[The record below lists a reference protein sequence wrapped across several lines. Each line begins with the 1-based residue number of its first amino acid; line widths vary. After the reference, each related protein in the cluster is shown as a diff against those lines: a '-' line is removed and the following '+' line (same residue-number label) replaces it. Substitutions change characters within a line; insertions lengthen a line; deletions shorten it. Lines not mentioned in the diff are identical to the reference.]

1 VKRGSASALLVIVAL
16 GGSDAVAAPPLR
28 VGSKAFA
35 ESVILG
41 DIAGLLAAAAGAPV
55 EERRALGGTR
65 LCWDALV
72 SGAVDVYPEYTGT
85 LREEI
90 LRGGGLAGDLV
101 GLQTTLAARG
111 LGFIGPL
118 GFDNRYALA
127 MREETAAGLGIRTIS
142 DLARH
147 PELRIDLSNEF
158 LRRRD
163 GWPGLA
169 ARYALPNERVQGLDH
184 ELAIRGLATGALDV
198 TDIYSTDAEIARDGL
213 RVLTDDRGFFPRY
226 QAILLYRRDAEA
238 RWPAA
243 FVALSR
249 MSGQIDDATMM
260 RLNAR
265 VKLDKV
271 PERTVA
277 ADFVSERFG
286 VRAARSTEEARWPAL
301 WRRARE
307 HLALVS
313 VSLLAAL
320 LCALPLGVLAA
331 RRPRLGEI
339 VLAVVGVVQTIPSLA
354 LLVFMIPLLGIGAWP
369 ATAALFLYSLLP
381 IVRNTYAGLTAI
393 PGPLLESAEALGL
406 PRRAI
411 LWRIELPLALG
422 TILAGIQSAAVIN
435 IGTATLGALVGAGG
449 FGQPIF
455 AGIRLDDVSMILEGA
470 IPASALALVVQGL
483 FDLLERLLVPRGL
496 RAAPR

>member
-1 VKRGSASALLVIVAL
+1 
-16 GGSDAVAAPPLR
+16 
-28 VGSKAFA
+28 
-35 ESVILG
+35 
-41 DIAGLLAAAAGAPV
+41 
-55 EERRALGGTR
+55 
-65 LCWDALV
+65 
-72 SGAVDVYPEYTGT
+72 
-85 LREEI
+85 
-90 LRGGGLAGDLV
+90 
-101 GLQTTLAARG
+101 
-111 LGFIGPL
+111 
-118 GFDNRYALA
+118 
-127 MREETAAGLGIRTIS
+127 
-142 DLARH
+142 
-147 PELRIDLSNEF
+147 
-158 LRRRD
+158 
-163 GWPGLA
+163 
-169 ARYALPNERVQGLDH
+169 
-184 ELAIRGLATGALDV
+184 
-198 TDIYSTDAEIARDGL
+198 
-213 RVLTDDRGFFPRY
+213 
-226 QAILLYRRDAEA
+226 
-238 RWPAA
+238 
-243 FVALSR
+243 

-277 ADFVSERFG
+277 ADFVTERFG
-286 VRAARSTEEARWPAL
+286 VRATRTEEARWPAL

-313 VSLLAAL
+313 VSLLAAM

-339 VLAVVGVVQTIPSLA
+339 VLAAVGVVQTIPSLA

-381 IVRNTYAGLTAI
+381 IVRNTYAGLTSI

-483 FDLLERLLVPRGL
+483 FDLLERLLVPKGL
-496 RAAPR
+496 RAVPR

>member
-1 VKRGSASALLVIVAL
+1 LALLIIALHARSAL
-16 GGSDAVAAPPLR
+16 AAPSLR

-41 DIAGLLAAAAGAPV
+41 DVAGLLAAAAGAPV
-55 EERRALGGTR
+55 ENRRALGGTR

-72 SGAVDVYPEYTGT
+72 SGALDIYPEYTGT

-90 LRGGGLAGDLV
+90 LGGQTSDDLSGGLP
-101 GLQTTLAARG
+101 GLQTTLAAQG

-127 MREETAAGLGIRTIS
+127 MREQTAARLGIRTIS

-169 ARYALPNERVQGLDH
+169 ARYGLPNEHVQGLDH
-184 ELAIRGLATGALDV
+184 ELAIRGLVTGALDV

-243 FVALSR
+243 FAALGK

-277 ADFVSERFG
+277 ADFVTERFG
-286 VRAARSTEEARWPAL
+286 VRATHPEEARWPAL

-313 VSLLAAL
+313 VSLLAAM

-339 VLAVVGVVQTIPSLA
+339 VLAAVGVVQTIPSLA

-483 FDLLERLLVPRGL
+483 FDLLERLLVPKGL
-496 RAAPR
+496 RAVPR

>member
-1 VKRGSASALLVIVAL
+1 MTRPAALALLALVAL
-16 GGSDAVAAPPLR
+16 GGGAAAAAPPLR

-41 DIAGLLAAAAGAPV
+41 EAAGLLAASTGVPV
-55 EERRALGGTR
+55 EDRRALGGTR
-65 LCWDALV
+65 LCWDALA
-72 SGAVDVYPEYTGT
+72 SGALDLYPEYTGT

-90 LRGGGLAGDLV
+90 LKDQGAPADLEGLRAAL
-101 GLQTTLAARG
+101 TARG
-111 LGFIGPL
+111 FGFIGPL

-127 MREETAAGLGIRTIS
+127 MPEAVAARLDIRAIS

-147 PELRIDLSNEF
+147 PELRVGLSNEF
-158 LRRRD
+158 MRRRD

-169 ARYALPNERVQGLDH
+169 ARYALSEGRAQGLDH
-184 ELAIRGLATGALDV
+184 ELAIRGLAAGDLEV
-198 TDIYSTDAEIARDGL
+198 TDIYSTDAEIARDEL
-213 RVLTDDRGFFPRY
+213 RVLTDDRGYFPRY
-226 QAILLYRRDAEA
+226 QAILLYRRDAAA

-243 FVALSR
+243 FAVLGRLA
-249 MSGQIDDATMM
+249 GQIDDATML

-265 VKLDKV
+265 VKIDKI

-277 ADFVSERFG
+277 ADFLAERLG
-286 VRAARSTEEARWPAL
+286 VRTAHADEPRWRAF

-307 HLALVS
+307 HLALCS
-313 VSLLAAL
+313 VSLLAAI
-320 LCALPLGVLAA
+320 LCALPLGILSA
-331 RRPRLGEI
+331 RRPRLGQL
-339 VLAVVGVVQTIPSLA
+339 VLAAVGVVQTIPSLA

-381 IVRNTYAGLTAI
+381 IVRNTHAGLTGI
-393 PGPLLESAEALGL
+393 PGPLRESAEALGL

-411 LWRIELPLALG
+411 LWRIELPLAFG

-455 AGIRLDDVSMILEGA
+455 AGIRLDDVSLILEGA
-470 IPASALALVVQGL
+470 IPASLLALAVQAL
-483 FDLLERLLVPRGL
+483 FDLLERLFVPKGL
-496 RAAPR
+496 RANPR

>member
-1 VKRGSASALLVIVAL
+1 LVAIAAL
-16 GGSDAVAAPPLR
+16 GGISQADAADAPTLR

-35 ESVILG
+35 ESVVLG
-41 DIAGLLAAAAGAPV
+41 EAAGLIAADAGAPV
-55 EERRALGGTR
+55 EDRPALGGTR

-72 SGAVDVYPEYTGT
+72 SGALDLYPEYTGT

-90 LRGGGLAGDLV
+90 LKDEGAPGDLE
-101 GLQTTLAARG
+101 GLRATLAARG
-111 LGFIGPL
+111 LGLIGPL

-127 MREETAAGLGIRTIS
+127 MREEVAARLGVRTIS

-147 PELRIDLSNEF
+147 PELGIGLSNEF
-158 LRRRD
+158 MRRRD

-169 ARYALPNERVQGLDH
+169 AFYGLLPGRAQGLDH
-184 ELAIRGLATGALDV
+184 ELAIRGLLTGALEV
-198 TDIYSTDAEIARDGL
+198 TDVYSTDAEIARHGL
-213 RVLTDDRGFFPRY
+213 RVLADDRGFFPRY
-226 QAILLYRRDAEA
+226 QAILIYRHDAEA

-243 FVALSR
+243 FAALGR
-249 MSGQIDDATMM
+249 TMTGRIDEATMM

-277 ADFVSERFG
+277 ADFVAERFG
-286 VRAARSTEEARWPAL
+286 VRSARAKESRWPEL

-307 HLALVS
+307 HLALVAL
-313 VSLLAAL
+313 SLLAAI
-320 LCALPLGVLAA
+320 LCAVPLGVLAA
-331 RRPRLGEI
+331 RRPRLGAI
-339 VLAVVGVVQTIPSLA
+339 VLAAVGVVQTIPSLA

-381 IVRNTYAGLTAI
+381 IVRNTHAGLTGI
-393 PGPLLESAEALGL
+393 SPELRESAQALGL

-411 LWRIELPLALG
+411 LWRIELPLALE

-455 AGIRLDDVSMILEGA
+455 AGIRLDDVSLILEGA
-470 IPASALALVVQGL
+470 IPASLLALVVQGL
-483 FDLLERLLVPRGL
+483 FDLLERLLVPKGL
-496 RAAPR
+496 RAPAR

>member
-1 VKRGSASALLVIVAL
+1 MRRASALAL
-16 GGSDAVAAPPLR
+16 LALFVLGTHSALAGPSLR

-41 DIAGLLAAAAGAPV
+41 EAAGLLASAAGATV
-55 EERRALGGTR
+55 EDRPALGGTR

-72 SGAVDVYPEYTGT
+72 GGALDVYPEYTGT

-90 LRGGGLAGDLV
+90 LGGGGLPGDLV

-127 MREETAAGLGIRTIS
+127 MREETAARLGIRTIS

-169 ARYALPNERVQGLDH
+169 ARYGLPNERVQGLDH
-184 ELAIRGLATGALDV
+184 ELAVRGLAAGALDV
-198 TDIYSTDAEIARDGL
+198 TDIYSTDAEIARDHL

-243 FVALSR
+243 FAALGR
-249 MSGQIDDATMM
+249 MSGQIDDTTMM

-277 ADFVSERFG
+277 ADFVAERFG
-286 VRAARSTEEARWPAL
+286 VRAARGEEARWPAL

-307 HLALVS
+307 HLALVA

-339 VLAVVGVVQTIPSLA
+339 VLAAVGVVQTIPSLA

-496 RAAPR
+496 RANSH